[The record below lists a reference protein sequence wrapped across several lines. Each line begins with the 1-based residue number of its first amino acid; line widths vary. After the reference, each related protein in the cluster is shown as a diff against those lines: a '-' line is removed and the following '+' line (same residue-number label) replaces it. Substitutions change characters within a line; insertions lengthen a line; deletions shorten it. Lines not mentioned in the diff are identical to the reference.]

1 MKEFI
6 FIAHNKTVSQY
17 IELEKLESAIV
28 HSDTFYHKIVNTDSI
43 LYDNIIC
50 YQVFKT
56 ANITKNYSNNIVISG
71 DIYGV
76 LDNNNTKLLDYNEA
90 IDLIQKN
97 NFIYNYD
104 HYEGN
109 ACILTFT
116 KDKIVFQN
124 DIEGYRKLFYY
135 QNENILC
142 VSTNLIYIIKAIKKQ
157 WKLRKNAVLA
167 YLCSRESKWPLTFIE
182 DIFSLPPLSRGEI
195 SNKGLFITSKTFS
208 DFYNLKP
215 TSKKELREQLYA
227 QYELII
233 KRKFGNN
240 VAVTLSGGYDSNCL
254 TKLYSKVYKDNFTT
268 VSIGYNAVKECDNNI
283 YNETI
288 YAEKIAH
295 KLRIPFKKYIFNQ
308 SDFIN
313 ELPNFIAAIDQP
325 GHDPSS
331 NYIMNKYLKQD
342 GFDLVVNG
350 MGGDANFASKRNLRF
365 ALKIYNISK
374 KIGCNFIQTIGRK
387 LDYRGPF
394 TYFYPYINSNE
405 HTIFHDY
412 YERAQIFGSNACEY
426 LSTLKKIEIDK
437 ERENRID
444 YYHNLYSKAKTL
456 QEVFYSL
463 AITSSPGEYH
473 AFLTADRNNIEILM
487 PFINTKSVLIV
498 MNGSQLDINNRKFET
513 SIFGGIDENLLAK
526 RKSGLSIPYSEWVK
540 VFANEIFQFYM
551 DLKYFSKEDFNIH
564 LFMEKYKSDE
574 VFSNSHSANVVLWK
588 LLVIKEYFQM
598 NNLIL

>member
-6 FIAHNKTVSQY
+6 FIAHNKKVSQY
-17 IELEKLESAIV
+17 IELKKLESEIV

-50 YQVFKT
+50 YQVFK
-56 ANITKNYSNNIVISG
+56 AADIAKNYSNHIVISG

-135 QNENILC
+135 QDENILC

-233 KRKFGNN
+233 KRKFGKN

-254 TKLYSKVYKDNFTT
+254 TKLYSKVYKDNFTA
-268 VSIGYNAVKECDNNI
+268 VSIGYNAVRESDNNI

-288 YAEKIAH
+288 YAEKIAR

-331 NYIMNKYLKQD
+331 NYIMNKYLQQD

-350 MGGDANFASKRNLRF
+350 MGGDANFSSKRNLRF

-374 KIGCNFIQTIGRK
+374 KINYNFIQTIGRK

-412 YERAQIFGSNACEY
+412 YERAQIFGSNVCEY
-426 LSTLKKIEIDK
+426 LSALKKIEIDK

-444 YYHNLYSKAKTL
+444 YYRNLYSKAKTL

-463 AITSSPGEYH
+463 AITSNPDEYH

-498 MNGSQLDINNRKFET
+498 MNGSQLGINNRKFET

-526 RKSGLSIPYSEWVK
+526 RKSGLSIPYSEWGK

-551 DLKYFSKEDFNIH
+551 DLKYFSKENFNIH

-574 VFSNSHSANVVLWK
+574 AFSNSHSANFVLWK